1 MSYPPKWRVVTDTG
15 AATTLMRSHPFAHL
29 ITAQA
34 ALFSTRI
41 PMIAD
46 LEDGEL
52 VRLRGHLNAQNPQA
66 DGLHGQAAL
75 VTFDGPASYVS
86 PNWRVDLSRAGT
98 YDYEEVQVRGEIKTV
113 DDIGAFRQLIDDLAA
128 LIEPQH
134 AEIGDYP
141 VWHTALSPPG
151 YIERLYPAI
160 VAFEI
165 QVSSVHM
172 TSKLHQSFPEA
183 DRRSV
188 ADHLARSNREQSRT
202 IADKIRQTLDP
213 AAD

>member
-1 MSYPPKWRVVTDTG
+1 MG
-15 AATTLMRSHPFAHL
+15 AAIALMRAHPFAHFV
-29 ITAQA
+29 TAQDG
-34 ALFSTRI
+34 LCSTRI
-41 PMIAD
+41 PVIAD
-46 LEDGEL
+46 LEDGRP
-52 VRLRGHLNAQNPQA
+52 VQLRGHLNAQNPQA
-66 DGLHGQAAL
+66 VGLGGQAAL

-86 PNWRVDLSRAGT
+86 PNWRVDLLRAGT
-98 YDYEEVQVRGEIKTV
+98 YDYEEVQVRGEIKIV

-141 VWHTALSPPG
+141 LWRTSMSPPG

-188 ADHLARSNREQSRT
+188 ADHLARSNREESRA
-202 IADKIRQTLDP
+202 IADKIRQTLGP
-213 AAD
+213 AED

>member
-1 MSYPPKWRVVTDTG
+1 MSYPPKWRVVTDRG
-15 AATTLMRSHPFAHL
+15 AAAALMRAHPFAHFV
-29 ITAQA
+29 TAHA
-34 ALFSTRI
+34 GLFSTRI

-66 DGLHGQAAL
+66 GGLDGHQAL

-98 YDYEEVQVRGEIKTV
+98 YDYEEVQVRGEIRLLE
-113 DDIGAFRQLIDDLAA
+113 DIAAFRQLIDDLAA

-134 AEIGDYP
+134 AEIGEYP
-141 VWHTALSPPG
+141 VWRTDMSPPG

-165 QVSSVHM
+165 KVASVHM

-183 DRRSV
+183 DRRSI
-188 ADHLARSNREQSRT
+188 ADHLERSHREQSRA
-202 IADKIRQTLDP
+202 IAAKIRAALD
-213 AAD
+213 

>member
-165 QVSSVHM
+165 QVSSVHI

-188 ADHLARSNREQSRT
+188 ADHLARSNREQSRA